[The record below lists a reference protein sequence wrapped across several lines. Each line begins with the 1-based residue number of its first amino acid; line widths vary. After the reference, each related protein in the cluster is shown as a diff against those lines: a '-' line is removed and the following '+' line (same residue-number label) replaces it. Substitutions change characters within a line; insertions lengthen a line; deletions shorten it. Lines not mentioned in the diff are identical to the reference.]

1 MWICPANERQC
12 YNVTQSLIGW
22 AHSQND
28 PCILG
33 QTRPADLPLIIFS
46 FKVFLGVSLGLLTQT
61 RTADLAV
68 SLTFSPW
75 FTINVLLLLCDAFKL
90 RSNKIRLVPVT
101 CLNIQCKFMCDR
113 MPDWCCSVGC
123 FVNQSRA
130 SEAVMNLYLNLLRI
144 QNCAYSRCCVSG
156 FRSDCLVLEQESYQQ

>member
-1 MWICPANERQC
+1 M
-12 YNVTQSLIGW
+12 
-22 AHSQND
+22 
-28 PCILG
+28 
-33 QTRPADLPLIIFS
+33 
-46 FKVFLGVSLGLLTQT
+46 FLGVSLGLLTQT

-75 FTINVLLLLCDAFKL
+75 FMINVLLLLCDAFKL

-144 QNCAYSRCCVSG
+144 QNCAYSRCCVFG
-156 FRSDCLVLEQESYQQ
+156 CLHLRQWPMTYLMTLPDWTMSCQPWPPRARYGQWARYK